1 MGKRREAREY
11 VMRALFAQEL
21 SGSDPDHTV
30 RTILRPLEKEQ
41 GEASFQFAEQLFR
54 EVLRHRT
61 ELDGLISE
69 HATNWDLDRIALI
82 DKLLLRIA
90 LCEFLYTEDIPPKV
104 SIDEALE
111 IAKTYSTLQSS
122 RFINGVLDAALER
135 LTDEGRITKTG
146 RGLIG
151 MESLGEQ

>member
-1 MGKRREAREY
+1 MQ
-11 VMRALFAQEL
+11 ALFAQEL

-30 RTILRPLEKEQ
+30 RTILQPLEKEQ
-41 GEASFQFAEQLFR
+41 GEDAFEFAEHLFR

-61 ELDGLISE
+61 ELDRIISD

-111 IAKTYSTLQSS
+111 IGKAYSTPRSS
-122 RFINGVLDAALER
+122 KFINGVLDAALDR
-135 LTDEGRITKTG
+135 LSEEDRIQKTG

-151 MESLGEQ
+151 MESLGEQQ